1 MARSFNG
8 TSDYLTSEDSTDLP
22 SVVPLTLAAW
32 FRSTSTTVTQNI
44 ISLDTVDNTGGFR
57 LLASGNTAG
66 DPITANHRS
75 GSVAANANT
84 TTGYTANTWYHACG
98 VFTGNASRTAYIN
111 GGSSAT
117 NTTSKS
123 AITIDRVDMG
133 ANYNGSAYASQLMS
147 GRIAEAAVWNVAL
160 SAAEVSAL
168 ASGVS
173 PRLIRPSALRFYAP
187 LVGDPIDL
195 RRGIAITNSGTTLA
209 DHTRR
214 IG

>member
-1 MARSFNG
+1 MARLFNG
-8 TSDYLTSEDSTDLP
+8 TSDYLASEDSTDLP
-22 SVVPLTLAAW
+22 STVPLTLAAW
-32 FRSTSTTVTQNI
+32 FRSTSITVTQNI

-66 DPITANHRS
+66 DPVTANHRS
-75 GSVAANANT
+75 SSTPANANT
-84 TTGYTANTWYHACG
+84 STGYTANTWYHACG
-98 VFTGNASRTAYIN
+98 VFTGNANRTAYIN
-111 GGSSAT
+111 GGSPGN

-133 ANYNGSAYASQLMS
+133 MNYNGSTYSSQPLS

-160 SAAEVSAL
+160 NVDEIAAL

-195 RRGIAITNSGTTLA
+195 RRGLAITNSGTTLA

>member
-1 MARSFNG
+1 MARLFNG
-8 TSDYLTSEDSTDLP
+8 TSDYLTSEDSTNLP
-22 SVVPLTLAAW
+22 SAVPLTLAAW
-32 FRSTSTTVTQNI
+32 FRSTSTTATQNI

-57 LLASGNTAG
+57 LLASGNASG
-66 DPITANHRS
+66 DPVTANHRS
-75 GSVAANANT
+75 SSSPANANT

-98 VFTGNASRTAYIN
+98 VFTSNSSRTAYIN

-117 NTTSKS
+117 NTSVRT
-123 AITIDRVDMG
+123 AITVDRVDMG
-133 ANYNGSAYASQLMS
+133 ANYTGSAYTSQIFT

-160 SAAEVSAL
+160 TAAEVSAL

-195 RRGIAITNSGTTLA
+195 RRGLAITDTGTTLA

>member
-1 MARSFNG
+1 MARLFNG
-8 TSDYLTSEDSTDLP
+8 TSDYLVSEDSTNLP

-32 FRSTSTTVTQNI
+32 FRSTTTGSTQNI
-44 ISLDTVDNTGGFR
+44 ISLDTVDNSGGFR
-57 LLASGNTAG
+57 LLAAGAVAG
-66 DPITANHRS
+66 DPVSANHRS
-75 GSVAANANT
+75 GSSPANANT
-84 TTGYTANTWYHACG
+84 TTGFTANTWYHACG
-98 VFTGNASRTAYIN
+98 VFTSNSSRTAYIN
-111 GGSSAT
+111 GGSSGS

-123 AITIDRVDMG
+123 TISIDRVDMG
-133 ANYNGSAYASQLMS
+133 ANYTGSAYTSQLFS

-160 SAAEVSAL
+160 NTDEISAL

-195 RRGIAITNSGTTLA
+195 RRGLAITNSGTTLA